1 MLTFIDLGPSD
12 PASCRGLRGCR
23 CQWVFIESEFEC
35 SDTVRVIERN
45 RHQLP
50 PTHPLYIPV
59 AGLEHVAKSARRSNS
74 GVHGNPCVQADSDAE
89 TLPGEFLD
97 DSDAETVPSEMP
109 VESTTPIPDE
119 TMPVETMPYGE
130 LATPLVE
137 AMPVETMPYGEL
149 ATPLVEAMPVEAMPY
164 GELATPLVE
173 AMPVE
178 TLPYE
183 ELAAT
188 PVKTMPVE
196 TMPVETISDEELATT
211 PIETMPVQKIPDETI
226 RSEPNQPAV
235 LPVIAS
241 QIEDEATPPENN
253 SLWYESMLFDIAAR
267 GLV

>member
-1 MLTFIDLGPSD
+1 MLTFIDLGLSD
-12 PASCRGLRGCR
+12 PASCRGLRRCR

-45 RHQLP
+45 RHQMP

-59 AGLEHVAKSARRSNS
+59 AGLEHVAKAARRSNS
-74 GVHGNPCVQADSDAE
+74 GVHGNPCIQADSDAE

-97 DSDAETVPSEMP
+97 DSDAETVPGEMP

-119 TMPVETMPYGE
+119 T
-130 LATPLVE
+130 
-137 AMPVETMPYGEL
+137 MPVETMPYGEL

-188 PVKTMPVE
+188 PVETMPVE

-241 QIEDEATPPENN
+241 QIEDEATPPESN